1 VQAYLAI
8 GTSADDPNSNL
19 AWAREQLA
27 NTGIHI
33 LAMSSVGETGPG
45 AGRGEPRFLNQV
57 LEIDTD
63 YRPSR
68 LLTVLDEIAAAAAAR
83 RLQDAADPPPL
94 DISLLLY
101 GQLTISQPGLILPHP
116 DLINRDFLLQG
127 LTEVNPRLTDSI
139 SGLTADQLM
148 RQLDKE
154 N

>member
-1 VQAYLAI
+1 VQAYLAL
-8 GTSADDPNSNL
+8 GTSADDPNKNL

-33 LAMSSVGETGPG
+33 LAMSSVGETGPVAG
-45 AGRGEPRFLNQV
+45 ASEPRFLNQV

-68 LLTVLDEIAAAAAAR
+68 LLNVLEQIEAAAATR
-83 RLQDAADPPPL
+83 RQEDEASPPL

-101 GQLTISQPGLILPHP
+101 GRLTINSPGLILPHP
-116 DLINRDFLLQG
+116 DLINRDFLLRG
-127 LTEVNPRLTDSI
+127 LTEVNPRLTDPI
-139 SGLTADQLM
+139 SSLTAEQLT

>member
-1 VQAYLAI
+1 LAL
-8 GTSADDPNSNL
+8 GTSVDDPGASL

-33 LAMSSVGETGPG
+33 LAMSSVAETGPAAG
-45 AGRGEPRFLNQV
+45 ASEPRYLNQV

-68 LLTVLDEIAAAAAAR
+68 LVTVLQEIEEAAAAR
-83 RLQDAADPPPL
+83 PRDAEAALPPPL

-101 GQLTISQPGLILPHP
+101 GQLSINRPGLILPHP
-116 DLINRDFLLQG
+116 DLINRDFLLHG

-139 SGLTADQLM
+139 SSLTAEHLM

-154 N
+154 KN

>member
-1 VQAYLAI
+1 VQAYLAL
-8 GTSADDPNSNL
+8 GTTVDDHNANL

-27 NTGIHI
+27 NTGIHV
-33 LAMSSVGETGPG
+33 LAMSSVGETGPATG
-45 AGRGEPRFLNQV
+45 ASEPRFLNQV

-68 LLTVLDEIAAAAAAR
+68 LLTVLEEIQAAAETR
-83 RLQDAADPPPL
+83 RMADEASAPL

-101 GQLTISQPGLILPHP
+101 GQLTINRPGLILPHP
-116 DLINRDFLLQG
+116 DLISRDFLLRG

-139 SGLTADQLM
+139 SSLTAEQLLL
-148 RQLDKE
+148 QLSKE